1 MPIAADDSD
10 DVFDHGALT
19 PPASPRTLWA
29 PASGSGDVIT
39 IDAAIKG
46 ALDVAAFAASCG
58 ARISVAADAND
69 VLGDEYNAGAYVAL
83 CRVLLAAST
92 SGRMEYV
99 SPSRRL
105 VPPTSPPNQRWD
117 SSYYA
122 AGNCDPDQWWVRL
135 LCGIGWTPFV

>member
-58 ARISVAADAND
+58 ARIFEAADAND
-69 VLGDEYNAGAYVAL
+69 VLGDDYNAGAYVAL

-105 VPPTSPPNQRWD
+105 VPPTSPPKGGIPAIRCRQPL
-117 SSYYA
+117 A
-122 AGNCDPDQWWVRL
+122 WWFPV
-135 LCGIGWTPFV
+135 